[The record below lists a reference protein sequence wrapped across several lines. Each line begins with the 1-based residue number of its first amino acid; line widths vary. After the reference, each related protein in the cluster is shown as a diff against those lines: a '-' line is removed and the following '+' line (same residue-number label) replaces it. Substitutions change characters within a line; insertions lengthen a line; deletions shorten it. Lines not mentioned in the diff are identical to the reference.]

1 MKTSRLAI
9 AVLAGAVTATL
20 GASTRANAT
29 PGDPLPTCVSSVIGG
44 TATSTTIFVKNNCA
58 TTQRVRVILNG
69 RAQTL
74 CTTLAPGTSK
84 SLVTTPKANSVA
96 LVQC

>member
-1 MKTSRLAI
+1 MKNSRLAI
-9 AVLAGAVTATL
+9 AALAGAVATL
-20 GASTRANAT
+20 GASTAANAA
-29 PGDPLPTCVSSVIGG
+29 PGDPLPACVSSVIGG
-44 TATSTTIFVKNNCA
+44 TVTSTTIFVKNNCA
-58 TTQRVRVILNG
+58 TTQRVRVIVNG

-84 SLVTTPKANSVA
+84 SIVIAPKANPVT